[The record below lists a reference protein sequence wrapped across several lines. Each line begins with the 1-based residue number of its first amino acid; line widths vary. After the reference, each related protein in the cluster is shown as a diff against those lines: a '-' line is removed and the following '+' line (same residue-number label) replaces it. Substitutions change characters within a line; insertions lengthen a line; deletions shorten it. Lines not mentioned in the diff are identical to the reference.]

1 MGARRSPRPR
11 PLAPETLGGHAWRES
26 GLGARRHRSSPGP
39 PETIAP
45 PRSDPGR
52 IHAQIDQVARRKL
65 RKKCCWL
72 TIPLIRPAISSSCR
86 ADPSDTVSSLPPAGY
101 STDRVSRLTRTSACM
116 QGRDSNQHARQT
128 SRQSLG
134 HRAGYRP
141 CRRGHAVPTG
151 SPQPSLV
158 DAPCQ
163 VGHRAFFFSSLTPTE
178 CGEPAGVGRPA
189 PLSSVQPLFPSTS
202 VGPGYVPTASRGRY
216 RLLPR
221 RALRPALARG
231 ASALPRH
238 STGRIK
244 RPARQAVRRSDHN
257 AHERNTPHLHGA

>member
-1 MGARRSPRPR
+1 M
-11 PLAPETLGGHAWRES
+11 
-26 GLGARRHRSSPGP
+26 
-39 PETIAP
+39 
-45 PRSDPGR
+45 
-52 IHAQIDQVARRKL
+52 RRKP

-101 STDRVSRLTRTSACM
+101 STDRVSRLTRTTAYM

-216 RLLPR
+216 RSLPR
-221 RALRPALARG
+221 RALRPALAPEPLLSHATARAGSSGLPARPCGARTTTRTSATHHISTAREKQARGSTRLGLGGLG
-231 ASALPRH
+231 ASVILPRL
-238 STGRIK
+238 SPGPDIA
-244 RPARQAVRRSDHN
+244 P
-257 AHERNTPHLHGA
+257 